1 MKSTI
6 LIVEDEESQRKIL
19 SDYLNKRGF
28 ETIEARDGVEGLEAA
43 ISKHPDLILLDIRM
57 PRMDGMT
64 MMHKLREDSW
74 GKKAAIV
81 ILTNYDTSDTH
92 LFQIILDEPA
102 FYLVKSNSSLD
113 AIFEKLQELI
123 NSKNQEKSQK
133 SKIKGIAAA
142 CLCFVIQSIK

>member
-28 ETIEARDGVEGLEAA
+28 DTIEARDGVEGLEVA
-43 ISKHPDLILLDIRM
+43 ISKHPDLILLDVRM

-64 MMHKLREDSW
+64 MMHRLREDSW
-74 GKKAAIV
+74 GKKASIV

-113 AIFEKLQELI
+113 AIYEKLQELI
-123 NSKNQEKSQK
+123 AAKKEVKSQK
-133 SKIKGIAAA
+133 NQIKGIAAA
-142 CLCFVIQSIK
+142 CLCFIIQSIK

>member
-19 SDYLNKRGF
+19 SDYLSKKGF
-28 ETIEARDGVEGLEAA
+28 ETLEAGDGVEGLNLALT
-43 ISKHPDLILLDIRM
+43 KHPDLILLDVRM
-57 PRMDGMT
+57 PKMDGMT

-74 GKKAAIV
+74 GKKASIV
-81 ILTNYDTSDTH
+81 ILTNYDTNDTH

-113 AIFEKLQELI
+113 AIFEKLNEVLE
-123 NSKNQEKSQK
+123 SKNT
-133 SKIKGIAAA
+133 SKTNQVAGGIAAA
-142 CLCFVIQSIK
+142 CLCFIIRAIK